1 MKISVKKKEKI
12 ETLANVSYGMYP
24 DAKTELYY
32 ENIFQFIV
40 AIAMSAQATDVWV
53 NKANKEFFKVL
64 KTPEDGIKLWVD
76 SIREYIK
83 SINFFNNKAK
93 NIYKM
98 CELLI
103 KNERDISEYRTIPEL
118 TQLPW
123 VGIKTAKVFLAVVY
137 DQPFLAVDTHVHR
150 VLNRVGIVKTK
161 LPEETD
167 KQAAKLITTQNL
179 NKLHNTLILFGRYHC
194 VARKPKCFE
203 SGCWLSE
210 VCDWYKKNKTK

>member
-1 MKISVKKKEKI
+1 
-12 ETLANVSYGMYP
+12 MYP
-24 DAKTELYY
+24 WAKTELYY

-76 SIREYIK
+76 AIREYIK
-83 SINFFNNKAK
+83 SINFFNNKAR

-98 CELLI
+98 CQILTSPPTPLPRGEGSL
-103 KNERDISEYRTIPEL
+103 EYFIRTYTSIEQL
-118 TQLPW
+118 TTLPW

-150 VLNRVGIVKTK
+150 VLNRVWIVKTK
-161 LPEETD
+161 MPEETD
-167 KQAAKLITTQNL
+167 KLAAKLITTHNL

-194 VARKPKCFE
+194 IARKPKCFE
-203 SGCWLSE
+203 SGCGLSE
-210 VCDWYKKNKTK
+210 VCDWYKKNKPK

>member
-1 MKISVKKKEKI
+1 MRLSAKKKEKI
-12 ETLANVSYGMYP
+12 EALANVTYEMYP
-24 DAKTELYY
+24 GAKTELYY

-64 KTPEDGIKLWVD
+64 KTPQDGLELWENK
-76 SIREYIK
+76 IRDYIK

-98 CELLI
+98 CQILVENW
-103 KNERDISEYRTIPEL
+103 KDMSEYRTIKEL
-118 TQLPW
+118 TALPW

-137 DQPFLAVDTHVHR
+137 DEPFLAVDTHVHR
-150 VLNRVGIVKTK
+150 VLNRVWIVKTK
-161 LPEETD
+161 MPEETD

-179 NKLHNTLILFGRYHC
+179 NKLHNTLILFWRYHC
-194 VARKPKCFE
+194 IARKPKCVNGW
-203 SGCWLSE
+203 SCGLQKN
-210 VCDWYKKNKTK
+210 CDWYKKNGS

>member
-1 MKISVKKKEKI
+1 MRLSAKKKEKI
-12 ETLANVSYGMYP
+12 DKLADVTYQMYP

-40 AIAMSAQATDVWV
+40 AIAMSAQATDVGV
-53 NKANKEFFKVL
+53 NKANAEFFKVL
-64 KTPEDGIKLWVD
+64 KTPQDGLELGVD
-76 SIREYIK
+76 TIRDYIK

-98 CELLI
+98 CEILVADGR
-103 KNERDISEYRTIPEL
+103 NISEYKTIPEL
-118 TQLPW
+118 TKLPG

-161 LPEETD
+161 MPEETD

-179 NKLHNTLILFGRYHC
+179 NKLHNTLILFGRYQC
-194 VARKPKCFE
+194 IARKPKCVDGGACGLK
-203 SGCWLSE
+203 SH
-210 VCDWYKKNKTK
+210 CDWYKKNGS